1 MNTDDIMR
9 QAAKLIEAY
18 YALERQGRITPLD
31 RQTFIEEA
39 IGWAH
44 HQILRAQRQATSP
57 ARPAPVAPRG

>member
-1 MNTDDIMR
+1 MSAEIIMQ
-9 QAAKLIEAY
+9 QAARLIEEY
-18 YALERQGRITPLD
+18 YKLEREGRITPLD

-57 ARPAPVAPRG
+57 ARPAPIAPRG